1 VESIRAPPIQVHVFH
16 ALQYFLQKIDRD
28 TPAILF
34 ALIIPG
40 FKFVLWPVQTLN
52 AVSLRTQQLEV
63 HTNTKTKDNVTVKVT
78 CAIQY
83 QVDPNQVD
91 TYYFKLYN
99 PQQQIQ
105 AYVDDCVRAQLPTM
119 TLDEAFVSTEQVA
132 GHVKEVLAANLKQ
145 FGLIVVKALMT
156 DMQPDATV
164 MAAMN
169 KINSARREREAAVE
183 QAEGAKILA
192 VRAAEAEAE
201 AKHLSGMG
209 TAKMRTAITSGFAT
223 SIESMKESCGLEPR
237 EVVHMMLVTQ
247 YLDVL
252 KDFAHSGKATMVVPH
267 GISAVADIEG
277 QVCLYVIACRSVQEC
292 FCQGAVVNA
301 HMRVMVALLCGKV

>member
-1 VESIRAPPIQVHVFH
+1 
-16 ALQYFLQKIDRD
+16 
-28 TPAILF
+28 
-34 ALIIPG
+34 
-40 FKFVLWPVQTLN
+40 
-52 AVSLRTQQLEV
+52 
-63 HTNTKTKDNVTVKVT
+63 
-78 CAIQY
+78 
-83 QVDPNQVD
+83 
-91 TYYFKLYN
+91 
-99 PQQQIQ
+99 
-105 AYVDDCVRAQLPTM
+105 
-119 TLDEAFVSTEQVA
+119 
-132 GHVKEVLAANLKQ
+132 
-145 FGLIVVKALMT
+145 
-156 DMQPDATV
+156 

-183 QAEGAKILA
+183 KAEGAKILA

-252 KDFAHSGKATMVVPH
+252 KDFAQSGKATMVVPH

-277 QVCLYVIACRSVQEC
+277 QVRLCVFAFFASVFLSPSVCESS
-292 FCQGAVVNA
+292 FASHGFIIMWVG
-301 HMRVMVALLCGKV
+301 GKMGFWSVGCISCVE

>member
-1 VESIRAPPIQVHVFH
+1 
-16 ALQYFLQKIDRD
+16 
-28 TPAILF
+28 
-34 ALIIPG
+34 
-40 FKFVLWPVQTLN
+40 
-52 AVSLRTQQLEV
+52 
-63 HTNTKTKDNVTVKVT
+63 VKVT

-83 QVDPNQVD
+83 QVDPAQVD

-132 GHVKEVLAANLKQ
+132 GHVKDVLSGHMKQ
-145 FGLIVVKALMT
+145 FGLVIIKALMT

-183 QAEGAKILA
+183 TAEGAKILA

-252 KDFAHSGKATMVVPH
+252 KDFAQSGKATMVVPH

-277 QVCLYVIACRSVQEC
+277 QVRLCVFAFFSSVYLTPSVCESSFASHGC
-292 FCQGAVVNA
+292 ILVWVG
-301 HMRVMVALLCGKV
+301 GKMGFWSVGCISCVG